1 VAEAEAKG
9 AIYSLSAFNGKLLAG
24 VNSKVQLL
32 KWSTTED
39 GMKEL
44 AVECDHPGHI
54 LALYLASR
62 GDFIIVGDLMKS
74 ISLLVYKPV
83 DGVIEELARDY
94 NPNWMTAVEVRVKP
108 YHKKSSV
115 N

>member
-1 VAEAEAKG
+1 
-9 AIYSLSAFNGKLLAG
+9 
-24 VNSKVQLL
+24 
-32 KWSTTED
+32 
-39 GMKEL
+39 
-44 AVECDHPGHI
+44 
-54 LALYLASR
+54 
-62 GDFIIVGDLMKS
+62 MKS

-108 YHKKSSV
+108 YHKKSIM

>member
-54 LALYLASR
+54 LALYL
-62 GDFIIVGDLMKS
+62 GQFILSTKHTHMTNK
-74 ISLLVYKPV
+74 LLQRAA
-83 DGVIEELARDY
+83 VILL
-94 NPNWMTAVEVRVKP
+94 
-108 YHKKSSV
+108 S
-115 N
+115 